1 MIEIITLVFEF
12 RYIHMHS
19 FVISSLLLERC
30 LNFWFM
36 PRWPHIICKQH
47 ATKTMGVERERESQG
62 NLILGK
68 TEVEQIAMREQTIT
82 WGEGGL
88 VYIMHSMSIHME
100 LYKPIYHNDG
110 SMCGIWGSNYYIPY
124 KGRIPLHSW
133 EGLTFTHFLRWAR
146 SQPKCCWSWPWYLK

>member
-1 MIEIITLVFEF
+1 
-12 RYIHMHS
+12 
-19 FVISSLLLERC
+19 
-30 LNFWFM
+30 
-36 PRWPHIICKQH
+36 
-47 ATKTMGVERERESQG
+47 MGVERERESQG

-110 SMCGIWGSNYYIPY
+110 SMCGI
-124 KGRIPLHSW
+124 
-133 EGLTFTHFLRWAR
+133 
-146 SQPKCCWSWPWYLK
+146 